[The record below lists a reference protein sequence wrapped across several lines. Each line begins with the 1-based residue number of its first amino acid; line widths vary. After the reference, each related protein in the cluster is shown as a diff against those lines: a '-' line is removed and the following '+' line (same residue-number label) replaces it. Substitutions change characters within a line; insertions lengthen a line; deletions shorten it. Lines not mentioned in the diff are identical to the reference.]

1 MLSIVDGAELQFD
14 LGHDLFFSSELDT
27 RRLALARNTHGA
39 GTDTNSPELR
49 SYLWIVNEGTA
60 LAVGRQFAGGCIF
73 QAFNDCCLSGSIIAN
88 NERQRGI
95 ELNGLPNSRAEGP
108 DAGDGELVYS
118 RHDEKS
124 DWLETTI
131 VCRSNDG

>member
-14 LGHDLFFSSELDT
+14 LGHDLFFSSELDA
-27 RRLALARNTHGA
+27 RWLALARSTHDTDA
-39 GTDTNSPELR
+39 GTNSEEVW

-60 LAVGRQFAGGCIF
+60 LAVGRQFARGCIF
-73 QAFNDCCLSGSIIAN
+73 QAFNDCCLSGSIVAN

-108 DAGDGELVYS
+108 DAGDGELINS

-131 VCRSNDG
+131 VCRSNDE